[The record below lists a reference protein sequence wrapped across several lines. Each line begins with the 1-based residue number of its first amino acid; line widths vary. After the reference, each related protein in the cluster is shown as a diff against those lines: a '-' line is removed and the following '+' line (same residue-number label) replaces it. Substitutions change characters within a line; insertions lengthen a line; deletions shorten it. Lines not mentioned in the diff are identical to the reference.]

1 MSHWS
6 ENYIGEPYI
15 KGEADCAALLCRV
28 RREVFALPVPDGA
41 QIARAA
47 SALGRQAQMADG
59 VAAFGQPTA
68 FPAEGD
74 AVLMLCRGRPSHIG
88 VYCEV
93 DGERCVLHAMENLGM
108 VVLHRLRE
116 LHRALLDV
124 EGFYQWK

>member
-1 MSHWS
+1 MRHWS
-6 ENYIGEPYI
+6 ERYIGEPYI

-28 RREVFALPVPDGA
+28 RQEVFALSVPDAA
-41 QIARAA
+41 QIERAA

-59 VAAFGQPTA
+59 VAAFGEATSHPQ
-68 FPAEGD
+68 EGD

-93 DGERCVLHAMENLGM
+93 DGERCVLHAMQNVGM

-116 LHRALLDV
+116 LHRSFLIV
-124 EGFYQWK
+124 EGFYRWK